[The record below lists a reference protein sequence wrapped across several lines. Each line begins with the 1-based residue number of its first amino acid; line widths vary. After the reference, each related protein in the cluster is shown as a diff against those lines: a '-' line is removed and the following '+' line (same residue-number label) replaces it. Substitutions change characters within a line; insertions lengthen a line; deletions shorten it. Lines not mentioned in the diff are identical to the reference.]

1 MPADVDPLPD
11 WLSLID
17 PDRMRGLEIGALD
30 KPRFDRTRTDVAYVD
45 HATTDELRHKYATD
59 AVMADHLD
67 EIVDVDFVWAGDRR
81 LVEVVGDRA
90 PFDFVYASHVAEHA
104 PDLIGW
110 LDQLAEVLV
119 EGGIVALA
127 LPDQRL
133 CFDVNRSLTEIADL
147 VDAHLQ
153 GLTAPGFRQ
162 IYDFHSKMVAVDP
175 ALMWAGLADYRGVW
189 RTDLDPDL
197 WGYEL
202 CLKHQQT
209 HEYVDGHCSVFTPAS
224 FLELYAK
231 LVHLDLIGYEIAS
244 FEPTQPNTIEFRVCL
259 RKLAP
264 DLDADAR
271 RTRQLASIPTVDDIV
286 PSGPQDASTPDPDAD
301 RVVMVVSPREQAWI
315 QAKRRAATAA
325 RRTAGQA
332 KARARRLRGDS
343 PAPS

>member
-1 MPADVDPLPD
+1 MTEAALPS
-11 WLSLID
+11 WLDLID
-17 PDRMRGLEIGALD
+17 PDHMRGLEIGALD

-45 HATTDELRHKYATD
+45 HAGTDELRQKYASD
-59 AVMADHLD
+59 AAMADHLD
-67 EIVDVDFVWAGDRR
+67 DIVDVDFVWAGGR
-81 LVEVVGDRA
+81 LADVVGDRA

-110 LDQLAEVLV
+110 LDQLADVLGD
-119 EGGIVALA
+119 GGIVALA
-127 LPDQRL
+127 LPDKRL
-133 CFDVNRSLTEIADL
+133 CFDVNRSVTEIADL

-153 GLTAPGFRQ
+153 GLVAPGYRQ

-202 CLKHQQT
+202 CLKHRQT
-209 HEYVDGHCSVFTPAS
+209 HEYIDGHCSVFTPAS

-231 LVHLDLIGYEIAS
+231 LVKLDLIGFEIAS
-244 FEPTQPNTIEFRVCL
+244 FHPTEPNTIEFRVCL
-259 RKLAP
+259 RKLP
-264 DLDADAR
+264 TDLDATAR
-271 RTRQLASIPTVDDIV
+271 RARQLASIPTFDDVV
-286 PSGPQDASTPDPDAD
+286 PAGPAEAAAPQADAD
-301 RVVMVVSPREQAWI
+301 RVVMVLSPREQAWI

-332 KARARRLRGDS
+332 KARARRLGR
-343 PAPS
+343 P

>member
-11 WLSLID
+11 WLSLIH
-17 PDRMRGLEIGALD
+17 PERMRGLEIGALN
-30 KPRFDRTRTDVAYVD
+30 KPRFDRMASDVSYVD

-67 EIVDVDFVWAGDRR
+67 EIVEVDVVWAGDRR
-81 LVEVVGDRA
+81 LAEAVGDRA

-119 EGGIVALA
+119 DGGIVALA
-127 LPDQRL
+127 LPDKRL

-153 GLTAPGFRQ
+153 GLTAPGYRQ

-175 ALMWAGLADYRGVW
+175 ALMWAGQADYRGTW

-231 LVHLDLIGYEIAS
+231 LVRLDLIGFEIAS
-244 FEPTQPNTIEFRVCL
+244 FHPTQPNTIEFQVCL
-259 RKLAP
+259 RKLPA
-264 DLDADAR
+264 DLDAESR
-271 RTRQLASIPTVDDIV
+271 RDRQLASIPTIVDIV
-286 PSGPQDASTPDPDAD
+286 PAGPGEAPAPDPDAE

-325 RRTAGQA
+325 RQAAGQA
-332 KARARRLRGDS
+332 KARARRLGGG
-343 PAPS
+343 